1 MKKKTKIIHG
11 VTNVDPLTGAVTTPI
26 YQTSTFKQEAVG
38 VYKGYEYS
46 RTKNPTRTV
55 LEDTIANLEGG
66 THGFAFSSGMA
77 AITTVFALFKAGDH
91 IILTDDLYGG
101 TFRLVT
107 KVLSKFGL
115 DYSFVKSTNSKYIE
129 EAITDKT
136 VAIYTET
143 PTNPLLN
150 IIDLEAVGKIAKA
163 HNKTFIV
170 DNTFLSPYFQN
181 PINFGADIV
190 LHSATKYIGGHS
202 DVVAGLAVVND
213 DALAESLAFFQNSIG
228 AVLGPQDSYLL
239 LRGMKTL
246 ALRMEAHNTSAY
258 EIAVFLENHDL
269 VDKVYYPG
277 LKSHPN
283 HILAKKQATGF
294 GGMVSFELNESI
306 NIDNFLAQFQLFT
319 LAESLGAV
327 ESLISVPA
335 KMTHASI
342 PKERRAEIGISEQLI
357 RLSIGIEDVQD
368 LINDLQAGFNTI

>member
-26 YQTSTFKQEAVG
+26 YQTSTFKQKAVG